1 MRTVL
6 CRAFGASWGR
16 VGFRCTGVA
25 AACLLAV
32 IATAA
37 TAGLLLGTV
46 PEMTLAG
53 KPIAEA
59 CRGCAP
65 SPKDIIAARLGGKS
79 LPTRTVRDAGWRN
92 LGPDLGAVWAPITID
107 PGGSG
112 IIYTGSIGGG
122 VRKSTDNGVTWLA
135 VNDGLAPRAIYSL
148 AMDAA
153 GPEVV
158 YAGTFSLIEAEP
170 SGVYKSS
177 DGGTSWTFLAEGP
190 GIPFCITAD
199 PRTSGRIF
207 VGGLGGEILRTL
219 DGGDT
224 WKEVREP
231 EVFGRPVTSIVI
243 DPNNPSRI
251 YASGTTGSIRSTNGG
266 WHWTAMS
273 DLPQVVWALA
283 IDPSNTHVL
292 YAATNDNGI
301 WRSSNSGATWRP
313 LGTIAHAT
321 FGIMVDPT
329 AHTLYA
335 STSGGVLQSSD
346 GGASWQQT
354 SLSPQTVYTTS
365 IGPGG
370 DLYAGTSTGIALSL
384 NLGNTWTDPDPT
396 LGDSKAFGYAITVD
410 PNAGKNLW
418 VTTLGSTILTSQ
430 NRGTTWGAF
439 DEGYSGHE
447 PRKINIDPTNSNR
460 IYLGSFIGGGLFKS
474 VDGGATWERRVFGG
488 ADVYVWVPVID
499 PVSPNIVYAGTN
511 GHGLFKSTNYGDT
524 WADVENVPPVVQGI
538 TVDPRDHDVVF
549 IATNEGILRS
559 SDEGA
564 TWTSVLDLGP
574 GWSITIV
581 GGNSPVVYAT
591 LKRLGVFRSSD
602 GGFTWE
608 EINNGVTNTT
618 MGRAAPV
625 IIASNDAKVLYVGSE
640 GGGGVFKSIDAGDSW
655 FSVNLGLDDT
665 SVFGLARDPKVAD
678 RLYASGP
685 HGIWT
690 TTTGGQ

>member
-1 MRTVL
+1 MKTALR
-6 CRAFGASWGR
+6 FG
-16 VGFRCTGVA
+16 
-25 AACLLAV
+25 LPAV

-37 TAGLLLGTV
+37 TAGILLGTA
-46 PEMTLAG
+46 PETTRAG
-53 KPIAEA
+53 KPLAEA

-65 SPKDIIAARLGGKS
+65 STEDIIAARSGGKS
-79 LPTRTVRDAGWRN
+79 LPARTVPDAGWRN
-92 LGPDLGAVWAPITID
+92 LGPDLGAVWAPINID
-107 PGGSG
+107 PAGSG
-112 IIYTGSIGGG
+112 TIYTGSIGGG
-122 VRKSTDNGVTWLA
+122 VRKSTDNGVTWSA

-153 GPEVV
+153 GPEVI
-158 YAGTFSLIEAEP
+158 YAGAFSPIAAEP

-177 DGGTSWTFLAEGP
+177 DGGASWELQPEGL
-190 GIPFCITAD
+190 GIPFCLTAD
-199 PRTSGRIF
+199 PHTPGRVF
-207 VGGLGGEILRTL
+207 VGGLGGEIKRTL

-224 WKEVREP
+224 WEVVREADDAI
-231 EVFGRPVTSIVI
+231 TSIVI
-243 DPNNPSRI
+243 DPNNPNRV
-251 YASGTTGSIRSTNGG
+251 YASGTTGSIQSTNGG
-266 WHWTAMS
+266 SNWTSMS

-283 IDPSNTHVL
+283 IDPANTRVL
-292 YAATNDNGI
+292 YAATNDDGI
-301 WRSSNSGATWRP
+301 WRSTNSGATWHP
-313 LGTIAHAT
+313 LGSIPHAT

-329 AHTLYA
+329 AQSLYA
-335 STSGGVLQSSD
+335 STSGGVWHSSN

-354 SLSPQTVYTTS
+354 SLSHQTVYTTS

-384 NLGNTWTDPDPT
+384 NFGTTWTDPDPT

-447 PRKINIDPTNSNR
+447 TRKINIDPTNSNR
-460 IYLGSFIGGGLFKS
+460 IYLGSFTGGGLFKS

-488 ADVYVWVPVID
+488 ANVYVWVPVID

-511 GHGLFKSTNYGDT
+511 GHGLFKSTDYGDT
-524 WADVENVPPVVQGI
+524 WTAIPDVSEVVQGI
-538 TVDPRDHDVVF
+538 TVDPRDHNIVF
-549 IATNEGILRS
+549 AATREGILRS

-564 TWTSVLDLGP
+564 TWTNVLDTGP
-574 GWSITIV
+574 AWNITIV
-581 GGNSPVVYAT
+581 GGSSQVVYAT
-591 LKRLGVFRSSD
+591 LKRFGVFRSSD
-602 GGFTWE
+602 GGETWE
-608 EINNGVTNTT
+608 AINNGVTNKT

-625 IIASNDAKVLYVGSE
+625 IVASDDATVLYVGSE
-640 GGGGVFKSIDAGDSW
+640 GGGGVFKSVDAGDSW
-655 FSVNLGLDDT
+655 FQVNLGLDDT
-665 SVFGLARDPKVAD
+665 SVFGLARDPKVGD

-690 TTTGGQ
+690 TTTGGE

>member
-1 MRTVL
+1 
-6 CRAFGASWGR
+6 
-16 VGFRCTGVA
+16 
-25 AACLLAV
+25 
-32 IATAA
+32 
-37 TAGLLLGTV
+37 
-46 PEMTLAG
+46 
-53 KPIAEA
+53 
-59 CRGCAP
+59 
-65 SPKDIIAARLGGKS
+65 
-79 LPTRTVRDAGWRN
+79 
-92 LGPDLGAVWAPITID
+92 LGAVWAPITID

-112 IIYTGSIGGG
+112 TIYTGSIGGG
-122 VRKSTDNGVTWLA
+122 VRKSTDNGVTWSA

-153 GPEVV
+153 GPEVI
-158 YAGTFSLIEAEP
+158 YAGAFSTIAEEP

-177 DGGTSWTFLAEGP
+177 DGGASWAVQPEAG
-190 GIPFCITAD
+190 GIMFCLTAD
-199 PRTSGRIF
+199 PHTPGRVF
-207 VGGLGGEILRTL
+207 YGGLGGDIGRTF

-224 WKEVREP
+224 WEEIREP
-231 EVFGRPVTSIVI
+231 AGGPITSIVI
-243 DPNNPSRI
+243 DPNNPKRI
-251 YASGTTGSIRSTNGG
+251 YASGTTGSIQSTNGG
-266 WHWTAMS
+266 SNWTSMS
-273 DLPQVVWALA
+273 DLPEVVWALA
-283 IDPSNTHVL
+283 IDPANTHEL
-292 YAATNDNGI
+292 YAATNANGI
-301 WRSSNSGATWRP
+301 WRSSNSGASWHP
-313 LGTIAHAT
+313 LGSIPHAT

-335 STSGGVLQSSD
+335 STSGGVWQSSD

-354 SLSPQTVYTTS
+354 SLSHQSVYTTS
-365 IGPGG
+365 MGPGG

-384 NLGNTWTDPDPT
+384 NLGTTWTDPDPT

-447 PRKINIDPTNSNR
+447 TRKINIDPTNSNR
-460 IYLGSFIGGGLFKS
+460 IYSGSFIGGGLFKS
-474 VDGGATWERRVFGG
+474 VDGGATWERRLFGG
-488 ADVYVWVPVID
+488 ANVYVWVPVID

-511 GHGLFKSTNYGDT
+511 GHGLFKSTDYGDT
-524 WADVENVPPVVQGI
+524 WTEIADVPTVVQGI
-538 TVDPRDHDVVF
+538 TVDPRDHDIVF
-549 IATNEGILRS
+549 AATNEGILRS

-564 TWTSVLDLGP
+564 TWTNVLDTGP
-574 GWSITIV
+574 AWSVTIV
-581 GGNSPVVYAT
+581 GGNSQVVYAT
-591 LKRLGVFRSSD
+591 LKRFGVFRSSD
-602 GGFTWE
+602 GGFNWE

-685 HGIWT
+685 HGIWM